1 MIEKKNNDRLLMLQK
16 KTRMACEKYK
26 VSRREANKVIKKK
39 KKNFIKKEIEMIENL
54 NSQKETK
61 KFYQAVNRMNKGYQP
76 RLDVCR
82 DRYGNMIGNN
92 EGIIRRWTEHFEG
105 ILNKQEEEGQDI
117 DWREYDMDE
126 QEVDA
131 LDEIHIRMAIEKQ
144 KNNKTPGEDN
154 LTAELFKYGGRSLQK
169 IMYKLI
175 VLIWEKEEIPK
186 EWSSGL
192 ICPILKKG
200 DKSECKN
207 YRGIM
212 LLDIAYKIL
221 STVIFGKINRYAEQI
236 LEDQQCGF
244 RQERSTMEQI
254 FVMRQIMEK
263 CHENGIPLHILFIDF
278 KQAFDSIN
286 RKYLYKVMKEY
297 KIPNKLI
304 RLTKMTLENSK
315 ARVLIGGKMGRS
327 FDVSTGVRQGDGL
340 SAVLFNLT
348 LNKMLKELNLRG
360 NILYKSKQICAY
372 ADDIALI
379 ARNKTALQEMLNI
392 IETVGKSAGLEI
404 NESKTKYMRTEMDNS
419 KIQKIQIGN
428 YEFESVNDFTYLGV
442 KINNEG
448 SSSEEINNRIMIGNK
463 AYYANLKLIKSG
475 LLTKL
480 TKLKLYKTLI
490 RPVVTYSAQT
500 WILNKEDEESLR
512 IFERKVIRRIYGPIC
527 ENGVWRVRYNI
538 EIDQILEGQDIVR
551 YVKSLRLGWL
561 GHVERMENNRIPK
574 SLLHDKII
582 GVKRR
587 GRPRKRWLQDVEQDL
602 KKMQIG
608 GWRRIAQQREEW
620 KKVVKEARAHK
631 GL

>member
-105 ILNKQEEEGQDI
+105 ILNKQEEEGQNI

-244 RQERSTMEQI
+244 RQERSTTEQI